1 MKYVIV
7 VLLAFLLMS
16 CAALGSRTKVYNET
30 KIMSIKTIGLVT
42 KRFDQPKNPYH
53 KIIKE
58 SFTRTLIEGL
68 EKKHLFKIIVLDTME
83 NEKLNISSYLTDAP
97 IDALLIAE
105 WKLADPYNMVTDSK
119 VKLSLLDKGSKEVI
133 LISSHGTKFGNSY
146 WLTPSL
152 PRTLLDA
159 TEGALK
165 TMRKNIKTK
174 Q

>member
-1 MKYVIV
+1 MRYAIIG
-7 VLLAFLLMS
+7 LLAISLVS
-16 CAALGSRTKVYNET
+16 CAALGSRTKVYNDT
-30 KIMSIKTIGLVT
+30 KIKNIKTIGLVT
-42 KRFDQPKNPYH
+42 KRFDQPRNPYH

-68 EKKHLFKIIVLDTME
+68 EKEHLFKVIVLDTME
-83 NEKLNISSYLTDAP
+83 NENLNINSYATDNP

-105 WKLADPYNMVTDSK
+105 WKLANPHNMVTDSK
-119 VKLSLLDKGSKEVI
+119 VKLSLLDKESKEI
-133 LISSHGTKFGNSY
+133 LLISSHGTKFGNSY

-165 TMRKNIKTK
+165 TMGKNFKTR